1 MGPDSFLDF
10 AEKWL
15 VGIGELA
22 VSNDPNVVLA
32 TQSLGCCLGITFYDP
47 VARAGGLLRALLPEA
62 AADPDRAAERPALF
76 VDSGLAA
83 LLRALAPYG
92 VEQPRLQVC
101 LAGAAQC
108 LGAGAIF
115 NLGERNLQAAHR
127 LLAHY
132 QLRVRAAAVG
142 GVSSRSL
149 FLDLGTGTVRVQP
162 GGPNTEPVTLCS
174 GSISSSTA

>member
-10 AEKWL
+10 AEKWQ
-15 VGIGELA
+15 VGVGELA

-32 TQSLGCCLGITFYDP
+32 TWSLGSCLGITMYDP

-62 AADPDRAAERPALF
+62 AAHPARAAERPALF

-92 VEQPRLQVC
+92 VEPPRLQVC

-108 LGAGAIF
+108 LGASVPF
-115 NLGERNLQAAHR
+115 DLGERNLRVARR
-127 LLAHY
+127 LLGQY
-132 QLRVRAAAVG
+132 QLRVRATAVG

-149 FLDLGTGTVRVQP
+149 FLDLGTGTVRVHAC
-162 GGPNTEPVTLCS
+162 GPWAESLTLCS
-174 GSISSSTA
+174 GLTSSSTA